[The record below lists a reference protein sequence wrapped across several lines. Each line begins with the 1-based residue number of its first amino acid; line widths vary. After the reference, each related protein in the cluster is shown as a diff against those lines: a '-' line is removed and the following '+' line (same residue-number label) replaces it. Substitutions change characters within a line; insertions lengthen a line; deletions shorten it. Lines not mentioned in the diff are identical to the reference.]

1 MDDLVNIAKEAFSF
15 CTFSD
20 YTIPVTLQINH
31 HSVNALVDTGSWWSL
46 IPNHIAE
53 KIGLTPTETS
63 INLHGIGKTQ
73 GFQAEPMLVTINDF
87 PPTEIRFVIIPD
99 AKLPC
104 LIGLEILR
112 KLNIVVNCADMSLTS
127 TAPAF
132 NAEDRIH
139 QIEKTNLFTR
149 TYGKNPS

>member
-104 LIGLEILR
+104 LLLMPKTEFTKSRRPICLQGRMAKTPHREMYSWDTPFHR
-112 KLNIVVNCADMSLTS
+112 ARS
-127 TAPAF
+127 T
-132 NAEDRIH
+132 E
-139 QIEKTNLFTR
+139 E
-149 TYGKNPS
+149 GKS